1 MWVPSW
7 FILWR
12 TMLNSCSFR
21 QISLRMGRVRSGILK
36 HSFHNTTDIFSQ
48 KLGSDEK
55 KILKTRALAIRWLSL
70 YNGHFFVE
78 TQVSKRK
85 IFKKYAPLLLRKR
98 ERVVSADMRFE
109 RVASTSGVRT
119 HRKNGKFSFA
129 PDLLIL
135 LLGNPHTP
143 FVSNLKILPEL
154 FRKPLFLFALTIII
168 ILCFYKQTQN

>member
-1 MWVPSW
+1 M
-7 FILWR
+7 I
-12 TMLNSCSFR
+12 
-21 QISLRMGRVRSGILK
+21 GILK

-55 KILKTRALAIRWLSL
+55 KILKTRALAIRCPSL

-85 IFKKYAPLLLRKR
+85 IFKKYALPLLRKR

-119 HRKNGKFSFA
+119 HRKNERFSLA
-129 PDLLIL
+129 SELLIL
-135 LLGNPHTP
+135 LLGKPHTP
-143 FVSNLKILPEL
+143 FMSE
-154 FRKPLFLFALTIII
+154 
-168 ILCFYKQTQN
+168 